1 MADDIAVPLTQ
12 DEASVLMI
20 AAQGQSLIAIGRWE
34 KPIDS
39 LVKRGLLHAN
49 DKFNNVITDAGAKA
63 LEGHERNEDAV
74 LLKVINKQLEAQH
87 TQTNIQTFAEQAAQ
101 LLAQAART
109 SAEVTGDTETWAA
122 DQWGQVIIKRA
133 RELLETKAIT

>member
-1 MADDIAVPLTQ
+1 MPDDIAVPLTQ

-49 DKFNNVITDAGAKA
+49 DKFNNVITSKGRQAHHAHEEKIELGLANAVARVNGVKPPILEQMRSPAEIGTQIAAIADMVENGAPFDRA
-63 LEGHERNEDAV
+63 IFVEMLR
-74 LLKVINKQLEAQH
+74 QW
-87 TQTNIQTFAEQAAQ
+87 
-101 LLAQAART
+101 AQAL
-109 SAEVTGDTETWAA
+109 
-122 DQWGQVIIKRA
+122 QQ
-133 RELLETKAIT
+133 